1 MGLFDKVKNLFTE
14 EVDEPE
20 EKVVRK
26 EPNKE
31 IKKEIFKQER
41 TVEIAPARKETA
53 DFFEKELEEEKKD
66 RVEKIEVKETKNS
79 NILFSDDAFSD
90 LPSRREERTERPRSF
105 TRDIYSEINTRKY
118 EPKKIETKKE
128 EKKVFKP
135 SPIISPV
142 YGVLDKNYKKEEISS
157 KVRENPYKSDVITVD
172 DVRNKAFGTLE
183 DELENTLINK
193 ALIVNNNT
201 VEEPD
206 IDIFGELE
214 TKEAREESEVIAD
227 EIAKQRQQIEEINEI
242 IKTSV
247 SPENKKVTSRKIDN
261 ILEEL
266 DEIEELIPKKNKK
279 EEIEDTKTEEP
290 IEDDYIEEPIE
301 DDFIDEEPKVVEHKK
316 IEKTAVVEDNNDELE
331 EGDLFNLID
340 SMYEKRDE

>member
-20 EKVVRK
+20 EKVVKK
-26 EPNKE
+26 EMKKPKEE

-53 DFFEKELEEEKKD
+53 DFFEKELEPEKE
-66 RVEKIEVKETKNS
+66 EKIEIKETKTS

-90 LPSRREERTERPRSF
+90 LPSRREERTERVEKPRSF

-118 EPKKIETKKE
+118 EHKKEEVKKE
-128 EKKVFKP
+128 EKKSFKP

-142 YGVLDKNYKKEEISS
+142 YGVLDKNYKKDEISS

-201 VEEPD
+201 VDEPD

-214 TKEAREESEVIAD
+214 TKEAKEDRDVISD

-247 SPENKKVTSRKIDN
+247 SPENKKVTSRKFDN

-266 DEIEELIPKKNKK
+266 DEIEELIPKNNKK
-279 EEIEDTKTEEP
+279 EEIEDTK
-290 IEDDYIEEPIE
+290 IEEPTIE
-301 DDFIDEEPKVVEHKK
+301 DEFIEEEPEVVEHTK
-316 IEKTAVVEDNNDELE
+316 IEKTIVVEDNNDDLE